1 MLRLGLRLTLRSGR
15 EAFVRLAV
23 TTAAVAV
30 GVALLLGVLAE
41 FHAFQAQ
48 SSQPCWACT
57 SGNPVPS
64 TLPASGELW
73 NNSVDFYQGQTLTR
87 LNVAALGADAPVLPG
102 ISRLPAAGQYYASP
116 ALAALLRTVPADE
129 LGDRF
134 PGTMIET
141 IGQAGL
147 TGPGQLAVYIGYSPT
162 ALNATGGTTWVTSIA
177 TAPAAEVFTP
187 FFRYA
192 FGIGVL
198 AVIFPM
204 LVLISTAT
212 RLAASRRE
220 ERFAAL
226 RLVGGTPADIR
237 MIAAVEA
244 AVSAFFGAILGV
256 VIWLLV
262 QPLVAGGAL
271 IGTRYFSSTVT
282 PAAWEYAAIVAG
294 VPAIALVA
302 ALISL
307 RRVQISPLGVSR
319 RATPKRPTLWRLTAL
334 ALGVAL
340 YLYGLSVTSHQSIGA
355 ATYPGLL
362 LTMVGLVIAGPWF
375 TWASARLFGSVSRG
389 AAPLLASRRLADNP
403 KAAFRSVT
411 GLVLAVFL
419 GTMVGALVPAVN
431 ATEASPT
438 NASLSNVLLDQV
450 GMSGPAA
457 TRLLS
462 GLGAIG
468 GTSVYPFYTVPPSAA
483 GTSGSAGNGGNS
495 GSGNAGSGSGN
506 GGGSGPSAGGKG
518 GSGGGSGGSGPI
530 GRSGGGR
537 SRIRPGKALLGG
549 TTVVSCAVMRG
560 LAVFGQCAPGAAA
573 VQVNDGSM
581 FGDNPLYNTKA
592 FVSASDPAYHGALA
606 DLPLQAVLVRVNSPA
621 TLERVRTYL
630 AVNAPPQVSSGP
642 GQSPTPPRTFG
653 ETLQIRTQRA
663 ATLENLVYAAVAL
676 TLIVAGCSLAVAVG
690 GGLVD
695 RKRPFT
701 LLRVGGTGVGVLAG
715 VVLLEAAV
723 PLVAATVLAAGIAY
737 GTSVLAFV
745 RLAPAGTAIPQLG
758 QDYYAL
764 MGVGLLIAFGV
775 IAVTLPLLRRMTLPG
790 NVRFE

>member
-15 EAFVRLAV
+15 EALVRLAV

-87 LNVAALGADAPVLPG
+87 LNVAALSADAPVLPG
-102 ISRLPAAGQYYASP
+102 VSRLPAAGQYYASP
-116 ALAALLRTVPADE
+116 ALAALLRTVPADQ

-134 PGTMIET
+134 PGAMIGT

-147 TGPGQLAVYIGYSPT
+147 TGPGQLAVYIGYSPK
-162 ALNATGGTTWVTSIA
+162 ALNAIGGTTWVTSIA

-226 RLVGGTPADIR
+226 RLVGATPADIR

-244 AVSAFFGAILGV
+244 AVSAFFGAVLGV
-256 VIWLLV
+256 LIWLLV

-271 IGTRYFSSTVT
+271 IGTQYFSSTVT
-282 PAAWEYAAIVAG
+282 PAAWEYAAIVVG

-307 RRVQISPLGVSR
+307 RRVQVSPLGVSR
-319 RATPKRPTLWRLTAL
+319 RATPKRPTLWRLTVL
-334 ALGVAL
+334 ALGVGL
-340 YLYGLSVTSHQSIGA
+340 YLYGLAVTSHQSIGA

-375 TWASARLFGSVSRG
+375 TWATARLFGSMSRG

-403 KAAFRSVT
+403 KVAFRSVT

-450 GMSGPAA
+450 GMSAPAA
-457 TRLLS
+457 HHLLS

-468 GTSVYPFYTVPPSAA
+468 GTSVYPFYAA
-483 GTSGSAGNGGNS
+483 PAPKSGSTAGQGGNGSAAGNGGNGGS
-495 GSGNAGSGSGN
+495 GSAAGSGGSGNS
-506 GGGSGPSAGGKG
+506 GGSGAGAGGKG
-518 GSGGGSGGSGPI
+518 GSGGASGGSGPVGPSGPSGA
-530 GRSGGGR
+530 GRY
-537 SRIRPGKALLGG
+537 RIAPGKALIGG

-560 LAVFGQCAPGAAA
+560 LAVFGQCAPGATA
-573 VQVNDGSM
+573 VQVDDGSM
-581 FGDNPLYNTKA
+581 FGDNPLYDTKA
-592 FVSASDPAYHGALA
+592 FVSASNPAYHGA
-606 DLPLQAVLVRVNSPA
+606 
-621 TLERVRTYL
+621 
-630 AVNAPPQVSSGP
+630 
-642 GQSPTPPRTFG
+642 SPTCR
-653 ETLQIRTQRA
+653 
-663 ATLENLVYAAVAL
+663 
-676 TLIVAGCSLAVAVG
+676 C
-690 GGLVD
+690 
-695 RKRPFT
+695 
-701 LLRVGGTGVGVLAG
+701 
-715 VVLLEAAV
+715 
-723 PLVAATVLAAGIAY
+723 
-737 GTSVLAFV
+737 
-745 RLAPAGTAIPQLG
+745 
-758 QDYYAL
+758 
-764 MGVGLLIAFGV
+764 
-775 IAVTLPLLRRMTLPG
+775 RRCWSG
-790 NVRFE
+790 

>member
-1 MLRLGLRLTLRSGR
+1 MVWLGLRLTLRSGR
-15 EAFVRLAV
+15 EALVRLAV
-23 TTAAVAV
+23 TTVAVAV

-57 SGNPVPS
+57 DANPVPS

-87 LNVAALGADAPVLPG
+87 LDVAALGADAPVLPG
-102 ISRLPAAGQYYASP
+102 ISRLPSAGQYYASP

-134 PGTMIET
+134 PGTMIGT

-147 TGPGQLAVYIGYSPT
+147 TGPGQLAVYIGYAPK
-162 ALNATGGTTWVTSIA
+162 ALNAIDGTGWVTSIA
-177 TAPAAEVFTP
+177 TAPASEVFTP

-192 FGIGVL
+192 FGVGVL

-244 AVSAFFGAILGV
+244 AVGAFFGAVLGT
-256 VIWLLV
+256 VIWLV
-262 QPLVAGGAL
+262 AQPLVASGAL
-271 IGTRYFSSTVT
+271 IGTQYFSSTVT
-282 PAAWEYAAIVAG
+282 PAAWEYAAIIVG
-294 VPAIALVA
+294 VPVIALVA
-302 ALISL
+302 ALVSL

-319 RATPKRPTLWRLTAL
+319 RATPKRPTLWRLTVL
-334 ALGVAL
+334 AFGVGL
-340 YLYGLSVTSHQSIGA
+340 YFYGLSTTSHQSIGA

-375 TWASARLFGSVSRG
+375 TWATARLFGSMSLG
-389 AAPLLASRRLADNP
+389 AATLLASRRLADDP

-438 NASLSNVLLDQV
+438 NGALSSVLLDQV

-457 TRLLS
+457 ARLLG

-468 GTSVYPFYTVPPSAA
+468 GASVYPFYAAAAPAA
-483 GTSGSAGNGGNS
+483 GANGP
-495 GSGNAGSGSGN
+495 GSGPSGPAGPAGKGDGGN
-506 GGGSGPSAGGKG
+506 GGGGGN
-518 GSGGGSGGSGPI
+518 
-530 GRSGGGR
+530 GRSGGGVQVG
-537 SRIRPGKALLGG
+537 PGKSLLGG
-549 TTVVSCAVMRG
+549 GAVVSCAVMRD
-560 LAVFGQCAPGAAA
+560 LAVLGQCAPGVAA

-581 FGDNPLYNTKA
+581 FGDNPLYNTKS
-592 FVSASDPAYHGALA
+592 FVSASDPAYRGTLA
-606 DLPLQAVLVRVNSPA
+606 GLPLQAVLVRVNSPA

-630 AVNAPPQVSSGP
+630 SVNAPPQVSEGQ

-663 ATLENLVYAAVAL
+663 DTLENLVYAAVAL

-701 LLRVGGTGVGVLAG
+701 LLRVGGTGVGVLSG

-723 PLVAATVLAAGIAY
+723 PLVGATLIAAGIAY
-737 GTSVLAFV
+737 STSVLAFV

-758 QDYYAL
+758 HVYFDL
-764 MGVGLLIAFGV
+764 MGAGLVLAFAV
-775 IAVTLPLLRRMTLPG
+775 IAVTLPLLRRMTVPG